1 MAITIDTVSKNK
13 WISGIINQKKLY
25 EDHLVCTSNFLKK
38 KTKQNISYPL
48 ISHDMHTY
56 VCVSEDKKY

>member
-38 KTKQNISYPL
+38 KNKTKHFLPPDIPWYA
-48 ISHDMHTY
+48 Y
-56 VCVSEDKKY
+56 VRVRIRR

>member
-38 KTKQNISYPL
+38 NKTQHFLPPDIPWYA
-48 ISHDMHTY
+48 Y
-56 VCVSEDKKY
+56 VRVRIRK